1 MPKFADP
8 EDAYRAARSKILL
21 AEKDRMAVLRLSD
34 WGLTVLPPEIGNCRD
49 LRSVYLDRNN
59 LTSLPASLAKC
70 EQLSLL
76 DLRGNKLCAIPV
88 ALSSCRKLSHLSLG
102 ANMFCGFP
110 QPVLALPYLERLELH
125 DNALK
130 ELPEGISQMGA
141 LSVLDI
147 ADNDLS
153 NLPKGLQSLVYLKRL
168 WLHGNDGLQLPPDVL
183 GPSKAELDG
192 FALEPVSA
200 KSILDYYFSRR
211 PAGDRPL
218 NEVKLVLVGR
228 GGAGKTSLVERLVWD
243 KFDPAQ
249 KETLGVKLCDWRL
262 RDCDGGEVL
271 AHVWDFAGQTIT
283 HSMHQF
289 FLSVRTVYVLVL
301 TGRENSEK
309 EDAEYWLRLIAA
321 FGTSRERAGFFQNVE
336 DVGPPVIVALNK
348 WDDSGSAHAKLD
360 RRALKERYP
369 FIVDFVETDCATK
382 TGIAKLRDLLHT
394 TVDSLQWVRA
404 PFPEIYRKVKSKLEA
419 EENPHLPYD
428 AYRRICVECGVTDQE
443 KQDLLAENLHALGVA
458 LNFCSDDRLRFASVL
473 KPHWLTE
480 HVYALVRHAEQKA
493 GVLHRAAL
501 PTVLA
506 DEKEARMRQFLV
518 DMMVRFELAYPLAED
533 DATPVQW
540 LVPQALPDT
549 QPEGVEN
556 FSAEKDAT
564 RLRYTYRALPVS
576 IVPRFIVRTHP
587 FIEGELRWASGVVL
601 TLGGARALIRADYV
615 EKQVEITATGPTEA
629 RRELAGLAQREFRF
643 INGQISGL
651 NPTEEMLVEGTWVPV
666 RTLEADEKK
675 KDGVTGVATDAGTR
689 MVKSAEKLNELSEE
703 AARDDSWKPRI
714 FISYSHTDEA
724 QRKKLELYLK
734 VLATHGVLHEK
745 WDDRKIQPGE
755 DWDRSI
761 KRELEDADVVLLL
774 VSTEALASHYIQT
787 VEMKRALERE
797 AAGECVVVPIILEH
811 CDWKLPELRKLQA
824 LPTAAKPVRDWT
836 PQLKGWKDVS
846 DGLRKVFERLRT
858 KHPAG

>member
-1 MPKFADP
+1 M
-8 EDAYRAARSKILL
+8 
-21 AEKDRMAVLRLSD
+21 
-34 WGLTVLPPEIGNCRD
+34 
-49 LRSVYLDRNN
+49 
-59 LTSLPASLAKC
+59 
-70 EQLSLL
+70 
-76 DLRGNKLCAIPV
+76 
-88 ALSSCRKLSHLSLG
+88 
-102 ANMFCGFP
+102 
-110 QPVLALPYLERLELH
+110 
-125 DNALK
+125 
-130 ELPEGISQMGA
+130 
-141 LSVLDI
+141 
-147 ADNDLS
+147 
-153 NLPKGLQSLVYLKRL
+153 
-168 WLHGNDGLQLPPDVL
+168 
-183 GPSKAELDG
+183 
-192 FALEPVSA
+192 
-200 KSILDYYFSRR
+200 
-211 PAGDRPL
+211 
-218 NEVKLVLVGR
+218 
-228 GGAGKTSLVERLVWD
+228 
-243 KFDPAQ
+243 
-249 KETLGVKLCDWRL
+249 
-262 RDCDGGEVL
+262 
-271 AHVWDFAGQTIT
+271 
-283 HSMHQF
+283 
-289 FLSVRTVYVLVL
+289 
-301 TGRENSEK
+301 
-309 EDAEYWLRLIAA
+309 
-321 FGTSRERAGFFQNVE
+321 
-336 DVGPPVIVALNK
+336 ALNK
-348 WDDSGSAHAKLD
+348 WDDSGSARAKLD

-369 FIVDFVETDCATK
+369 FIVDFVDTDCATK
-382 TGIAKLRDLLHT
+382 TGIAKLRDLLHA
-394 TVDSLQWVRA
+394 TVDTLQWVRA
-404 PFPEIYRKVKSKLEA
+404 PFPEIYRAVKTKLEKA
-419 EENPHLPYD
+419 DNPHLPYD
-428 AYRRICVECGVTDQE
+428 EYRRICVECGVTDE
-443 KQDLLAENLHALGVA
+443 ERQDLLAENLHALGVA
-458 LNFCSDDRLRFASVL
+458 LNFRNDDRLRFASVL

-506 DEKEARMRQFLV
+506 DEKDARMRQFLV
-518 DMMVRFELAYPLAED
+518 DMMVRFDIAYPLAED

-549 QPEGVEN
+549 QPEGVEK
-556 FSAEKDAT
+556 FSAERDAT

-615 EKQVEITATGPTEA
+615 EKQVEITATGPAEA

-666 RTLEADEKK
+666 RTLEVDEKTEN
-675 KDGVTGVATDAGTR
+675 GVTGVATDAGTR

-734 VLATHGVLHEK
+734 VLATHGVLHER

-755 DWDRSI
+755 DWDKSI

-774 VSTEALASHYIQT
+774 LSTEALASHYIQT

-811 CDWKLPELRKLQA
+811 CAWELPELRKLQA

-846 DGLRKVFERLRT
+846 DGLRKVFERLRA
-858 KHPAG
+858 KHRAG